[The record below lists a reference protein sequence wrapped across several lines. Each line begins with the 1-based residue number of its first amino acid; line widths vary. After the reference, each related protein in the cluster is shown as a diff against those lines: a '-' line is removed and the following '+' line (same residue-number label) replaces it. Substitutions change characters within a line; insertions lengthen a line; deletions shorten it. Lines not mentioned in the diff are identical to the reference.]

1 MNDLHTLG
9 LIDGDG
15 QPFDGRI
22 TKVLHQIAPRLRR
35 EFPALEDDVAVTEV
49 LEEAGRRI
57 VQCEVEAWTA
67 RAAVWLRVGDDPERR
82 AHASDEP
89 GSLRPRVSRREAKSS
104 SCGSSRRRA
113 RPSRSSGICLLK
125 ELLSNL
131 SEEEQ
136 EVILFKKLGL
146 STAEIAERQ
155 QRSPGAVDVLFFR
168 IKQKFRDLLA
178 PNDASGTATAASPAT
193 RTASASSRRPAPS
206 PEASDAPARSLPGR
220 RRGWR

>member
-15 QPFDGRI
+15 QPFEGRI

-57 VQCEVEAWTA
+57 VQRESKRGPLERLYGFAWVTIQNVARSRLRTRKSQVARLEARGEEFIVPLVA
-67 RAAVWLRVGDDPERR
+67 QEGSPEQIER
-82 AHASDEP
+82 D
-89 GSLRPRVSRREAKSS
+89 L
-104 SCGSSRRRA
+104 
-113 RPSRSSGICLLK
+113 LLK

-136 EVILFKKLGL
+136 EIILWKKLGL

-155 QRSPGAVDVLFFR
+155 QRTPGAVDVLFYR

-178 PNDASGTATAASPAT
+178 PSDAAGTATAASPAT
-193 RTASASSRRPAPS
+193 RTPSASSRRPAPS

>member
-9 LIDGDG
+9 LIDADG
-15 QPFDGRI
+15 RPFDRRI
-22 TKVLHQIAPRLRR
+22 TQVLQKVAPRLRR
-35 EFPALEDDVAVTEV
+35 EFPALEDEVVVTEV

-57 VQCEVEAWTA
+57 VQ
-67 RAAVWLRVGDDPERR
+67 
-82 AHASDEP
+82 
-89 GSLRPRVSRREAKSS
+89 REAKRGPLERLYGFAWVTIQNVARSRLQTRKAQVAS
-104 SCGSSRRRA
+104 LEARGEEFTVPLVAQEGSPEQIERDL
-113 RPSRSSGICLLK
+113 LLK

-136 EVILFKKLGL
+136 EVILYKKLGL

-168 IKQKFRDLLA
+168 IRQKFRDLLSSK
-178 PNDASGTATAASPAT
+178 DESGTATAASPAT
-193 RTASASSRRPAPS
+193 RTASASSRRSAPS